1 MKFSVSF
8 YYSYCYCCWTL
19 ISDNGKMITK
29 YGTKS
34 SFNEC
39 WMKLLLE
46 VDSVSYWWT
55 QSLEHNVGTIQMVPF
70 CHYFYPDRMS
80 YCVCVSISIRVIN
93 LNLKINVFLVCIY
106 SRCQHSIST
115 DSNGPFWLVSV
126 CVCVCVDW
134 FVRLCWN
141 GI

>member
-106 SRCQHSIST
+106 SWCQHSIST